1 MASFRIKFPIL
12 VRKKDRGYSLSPL
25 LFSGPEAA
33 DRDYLKAKKMF
44 EKEVIHSVKS
54 IINENDYMQILWY
67 CFSPETETEIRNL
80 EIKSGRNILNF
91 FGMTVFFSAGG
102 IRFAVLP
109 YLNKKIILLGNE
121 DSQNKDEFSAEKI
134 YQKHFRE
141 LENAEIPEMFFASQ
155 SDTVINFETMYFLP
169 SRKKAKNRSERRIF
183 GEREFNGRTE
193 LEKLAENLNS
203 LYPDDLMTA
212 YFREKTAAEVQE
224 KIFGD
229 KPVCLVLIG
238 PKGCGKTAILHQAFR
253 NGLRSFLSNY
263 SSDFAEFLF
272 KFAFNIWLLDPE
284 RLIAGMRY
292 VGQWERRAEAI
303 FRHLYSQ
310 ETINEKISQFSR
322 SRFRNMILPQ
332 EFIRKPD
339 FLYIRNTVSLFYTGM
354 SSDSSLTVADVLF
367 PYLERKNFGFIA
379 EATPEEWSKVRQ
391 LNRSFSELF
400 YTVNIAEMEKTDIE
414 KIVIQERLNLE
425 KESADVKITNDA
437 LKYLFLSDARFRT
450 DTVPPKSLIDILT
463 QTVKRHIF
471 TDTAEIRES
480 FKSIFH
486 YNDIIFD
493 REKTLTDESILNFL
507 DSRIVGQNAAKRT
520 AADVIHTVK
529 AELNDPTKPSASLL
543 FIGPTGA
550 GKTELAKAM
559 AEFLFESERYLVRF
573 NMNEYADAE
582 SVSRLI
588 GDFKNPEGTL
598 TVQVS
603 RRKACVL
610 LLDEI
615 EKAHPSVHDLLLQV
629 LGEGRLT
636 NSLGA
641 VTDFK
646 YAVIIMTSNIGADK
660 AGKTLGF
667 SDSTEDSSSV
677 YRKAVE
683 DYFRP
688 EFINRIDSITVF
700 EKLKFNDIKKIT
712 FIQIRKLL
720 QREGFLRRAVFL
732 RIEKDCFNAAAEQ
745 GFDSAMGARALVRS
759 IEKLMTFPI
768 AETLASSK
776 HENPVL
782 LNLFMK
788 EGRISVDV
796 LLLNYLKE
804 VPRKSISVNLK
815 SVNSAEI
822 EKILDSIQELETSL
836 LEDPDREDRNK
847 KFLYWKITEK
857 IREIKDYILTL
868 EQDLNSRDTL
878 RHIQHRT
885 LKQRIYVSRVRYGD
899 LIESTDYD
907 SILKNLLQAEKVLFD
922 GEELR
927 LLQNLTDLEYQRFFS
942 NNLRKNN
949 FETAVLSLY
958 LIEELN
964 ESSTV
969 LKTMKENYE
978 NILNEISEYEII
990 TDRTSELHFRISGF
1004 GIGKILQNETGFHL
1018 HFRSGSPPSACFV
1031 LLSSINEQQSDIHK
1045 EMQKA
1050 SSVIR
1055 IYHSESHTADFRTGL
1070 AFNDGL
1076 TESNWKIML
1085 QDILETDAQ

>member
-1 MASFRIKFPIL
+1 M
-12 VRKKDRGYSLSPL
+12 
-25 LFSGPEAA
+25 
-33 DRDYLKAKKMF
+33 
-44 EKEVIHSVKS
+44 
-54 IINENDYMQILWY
+54 
-67 CFSPETETEIRNL
+67 
-80 EIKSGRNILNF
+80 
-91 FGMTVFFSAGG
+91 
-102 IRFAVLP
+102 
-109 YLNKKIILLGNE
+109 
-121 DSQNKDEFSAEKI
+121 
-134 YQKHFRE
+134 
-141 LENAEIPEMFFASQ
+141 
-155 SDTVINFETMYFLP
+155 
-169 SRKKAKNRSERRIF
+169 
-183 GEREFNGRTE
+183 
-193 LEKLAENLNS
+193 
-203 LYPDDLMTA
+203 
-212 YFREKTAAEVQE
+212 
-224 KIFGD
+224 
-229 KPVCLVLIG
+229 
-238 PKGCGKTAILHQAFR
+238 
-253 NGLRSFLSNY
+253 
-263 SSDFAEFLF
+263 
-272 KFAFNIWLLDPE
+272 
-284 RLIAGMRY
+284 
-292 VGQWERRAEAI
+292 
-303 FRHLYSQ
+303 
-310 ETINEKISQFSR
+310 
-322 SRFRNMILPQ
+322 
-332 EFIRKPD
+332 
-339 FLYIRNTVSLFYTGM
+339 
-354 SSDSSLTVADVLF
+354 
-367 PYLERKNFGFIA
+367 
-379 EATPEEWSKVRQ
+379 
-391 LNRSFSELF
+391 
-400 YTVNIAEMEKTDIE
+400 
-414 KIVIQERLNLE
+414 
-425 KESADVKITNDA
+425 
-437 LKYLFLSDARFRT
+437 
-450 DTVPPKSLIDILT
+450 
-463 QTVKRHIF
+463 
-471 TDTAEIRES
+471 
-480 FKSIFH
+480 
-486 YNDIIFD
+486 
-493 REKTLTDESILNFL
+493 
-507 DSRIVGQNAAKRT
+507 
-520 AADVIHTVK
+520 
-529 AELNDPTKPSASLL
+529 
-543 FIGPTGA
+543 GPTGA

-847 KFLYWKITEK
+847 KFLYWKIT
-857 IREIKDYILTL
+857 
-868 EQDLNSRDTL
+868 
-878 RHIQHRT
+878 
-885 LKQRIYVSRVRYGD
+885 
-899 LIESTDYD
+899 
-907 SILKNLLQAEKVLFD
+907 
-922 GEELR
+922 
-927 LLQNLTDLEYQRFFS
+927 
-942 NNLRKNN
+942 
-949 FETAVLSLY
+949 
-958 LIEELN
+958 
-964 ESSTV
+964 
-969 LKTMKENYE
+969 
-978 NILNEISEYEII
+978 
-990 TDRTSELHFRISGF
+990 
-1004 GIGKILQNETGFHL
+1004 
-1018 HFRSGSPPSACFV
+1018 
-1031 LLSSINEQQSDIHK
+1031 
-1045 EMQKA
+1045 
-1050 SSVIR
+1050 
-1055 IYHSESHTADFRTGL
+1055 
-1070 AFNDGL
+1070 
-1076 TESNWKIML
+1076 
-1085 QDILETDAQ
+1085 